1 MYLEYLKYYF
11 MKVAYT
17 VLLLDMG
24 MAGIAAQMWLE
35 KTNNESD

>member
-1 MYLEYLKYYF
+1 MSLAYLKYNLI
-11 MKVAYT
+11 KVVYT

-35 KTNNESD
+35 KIDDKSN